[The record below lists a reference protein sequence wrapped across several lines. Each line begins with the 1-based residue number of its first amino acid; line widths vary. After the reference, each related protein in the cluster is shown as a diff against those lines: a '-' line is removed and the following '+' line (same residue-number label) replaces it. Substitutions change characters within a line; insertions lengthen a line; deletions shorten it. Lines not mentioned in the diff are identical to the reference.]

1 MVLLVMKLFIIIII
15 VYFDIGRGDW
25 IVNKGFCEKLV
36 CLVDVYFS
44 YFERLVV
51 FENEMIIFIFFD
63 LKLRVEVICNGKLIM
78 VIVIDIKKKFRYI
91 RSCIE
96 KI

>member
-44 YFERLVV
+44 YFECLVV

-63 LKLRVEVICNGKLIM
+63 LKLRVEAIRNGKLIT

>member
-25 IVNKGFCEKLV
+25 IVNKGFREKLV
-36 CLVDVYFS
+36 RLVDVYFS

-63 LKLRVEVICNGKLIM
+63 LKLRVEAIRNGKLIT

-91 RSCIE
+91 RSRIE